1 MELEKID
8 LNLLLVFSHLIRE
21 KRMLRV
27 AENLGMS
34 QPGVSNALNRL
45 RHLLNDELFVR
56 TPRGME
62 PTSYAMQIAGPISDA
77 LDQIRSTLD
86 VRAPFDP
93 ATAARRFTIAMTDIG
108 EIDFLP
114 SLMDGVRRVAPLVTI
129 NTVRNTAVH
138 LREEMENGQV
148 DLAVGLLPDLQT
160 NFFKRQLT
168 VSEYV
173 CLFRRGHALDK
184 PRITLDE
191 FVAADHL
198 VVISAGTGHCVADE
212 EFERRGIARHIKLRI
227 PHFAAVGY
235 LLHETDLITTVPRRL
250 VNRCAGPFD
259 LTSVPV
265 PFELPSIPINLFW
278 SARYHRD
285 PANQWLRTMM
295 VEAFSREEAVRQR
308 DSSPNGGG
316 VPVDRV
322 VRHAMHGGIPARHGR
337 YQSR

>member
-8 LNLLLVFSHLIRE
+8 LNLLLVFSHLFRE
-21 KRMLRV
+21 KRVLRV

-34 QPGVSNALNRL
+34 QPGVSNALNRM

-56 TPRGME
+56 TSRGME
-62 PTSYAMQIAGPISDA
+62 PTSYAMQIAEPISEA
-77 LDQIRSTLD
+77 LNQLRNTLN

-93 ATAARRFTIAMTDIG
+93 ATSTRRFTIAMTDIG

-114 SLMDGVRRVAPLVTI
+114 SLMDAIGRVAPSVTI
-129 NTVRNTAVH
+129 NTVRNTAMH

-160 NFFKRQLT
+160 NFFKRRLT

-184 PRITLDE
+184 RNITLDE

-198 VVISAGTGHCVADE
+198 VVVSAGTGHCIADE
-212 EFERRGIARHIKLRI
+212 EFERRGIARNIKLRI

-235 LLHETDLITTVPRRL
+235 LLHDTDLITTVPRRL
-250 VNRCAGPFD
+250 VNHCTGPFD
-259 LTSVPV
+259 LASVPV
-265 PFELPSIPINLFW
+265 PFELPPIPLNLFW

-285 PANQWLRTMM
+285 PANQWLRAMM
-295 VEAFSREEAVRQR
+295 TEAFNREEAVRHNG
-308 DSSPNGGG
+308 SLPNAT
-316 VPVDRV
+316 VAPADPAVHR
-322 VRHAMHGGIPARHGR
+322 AAHGGTPRRHSR
-337 YQSR
+337 YQRS